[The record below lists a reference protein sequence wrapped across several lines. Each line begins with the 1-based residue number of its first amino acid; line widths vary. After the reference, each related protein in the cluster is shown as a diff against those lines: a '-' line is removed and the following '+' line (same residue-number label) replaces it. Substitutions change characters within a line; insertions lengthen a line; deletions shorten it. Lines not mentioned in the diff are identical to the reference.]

1 MEVKN
6 KIVAI
11 LDEQETW
18 YKDVLGLIKAEE
30 IDLPKYEEL
39 EEWQTNTYEENG
51 CCKNI
56 QLLLK
61 DICIRAYHGCRVFD
75 LNDYY
80 KNGLKIPSK
89 KMYIELFNKYCRYLD
104 FELSES
110 QYERAIKYINESNL
124 EREIFFN
131 LSKKEL
137 LTYSSHYITYGSEKI
152 QAAFANALFTSP
164 QFLFLNNITTIPTI
178 FEIDVPINFLDEDQ
192 KRFAC
197 AEILMSLCDYID
209 GFDYDAD
216 RDRALVLRR
225 NLPAKYISSH
235 IHPKQNSIKY

>member
-1 MEVKN
+1 MEAKN

-18 YKDVLGLIKAEE
+18 HKDVLGLIEAEE

-39 EEWQTNTYEENG
+39 EEWQTTTYEENNS
-51 CCKNI
+51 CKNI
-56 QLLLK
+56 QLLFK
-61 DICIRAYHGCRVFD
+61 DICIRAYHACRVFD
-75 LNDYY
+75 LEDYY

-89 KMYIELFNKYCRYLD
+89 KMYIELFNKYCGCLD
-104 FELSES
+104 FQLSES
-110 QYERAIKYINESNL
+110 QYERAIHYINKSDL

-137 LTYSSHYITYGSEKI
+137 LTYSSHYLTYGSEKI
-152 QAAFANALFTSP
+152 QAAFANALFTNP
-164 QFLFLNNITTIPTI
+164 PFLFLKNIPAISTI
-178 FEIDVPINFLDEDQ
+178 FQADIPINFLEEYQ

-197 AEILMSLCDYID
+197 AEIMMSLYDYID
-209 GFDYDAD
+209 GFDHDTD

-235 IHPKQNSIKY
+235 IHPKQNSIK

>member
-6 KIVAI
+6 NTVAI

-30 IDLPKYEEL
+30 IDLPTYEEL
-39 EEWQTNTYEENG
+39 EEWQTITYEEDD

-56 QLLLK
+56 QLLFK
-61 DICIRAYHGCRVFD
+61 DIHIRAYHACRVFD
-75 LNDYY
+75 LDDYY
-80 KNGLKIPSK
+80 KNGLKIPNK
-89 KMYIELFNKYCRYLD
+89 KIYIELFNKYCRCLD
-104 FELSES
+104 FQLSEP
-110 QYERAIKYINESNL
+110 QYDRAIQYINKSNL

-131 LSKKEL
+131 LSRKEL
-137 LTYSSHYITYGSEKI
+137 LNQSSHYAAYGSEKI
-152 QAAFANALFTSP
+152 QAAFANALYTSP
-164 QFLFLNNITTIPTI
+164 PFLFLKNIAAIPTI
-178 FEIDVPINFLDEDQ
+178 FNVDVPIDFLEEYQ

-197 AEILMSLCDYID
+197 AEIMMSLYDYID

-216 RDRALVLRR
+216 SDRTLVLRR

-235 IHPKQNSIKY
+235 IHPKQNLIK